1 MSSHNSLS
9 YVCILIRVDL
19 ALRTEA
25 ESVVEFVRFKLR
37 EVRGGCGP
45 RMRQHGLWSSPAQTG
60 SVFTAGRHSQRAA
73 DLKEPFT
80 FLFVCERIIVEKFPI
95 VVNF

>member
-45 RMRQHGLWSSPAQTG
+45 RMRQHGL
-60 SVFTAGRHSQRAA
+60 
-73 DLKEPFT
+73 
-80 FLFVCERIIVEKFPI
+80 
-95 VVNF
+95 

>member
-37 EVRGGCGP
+37 EVRGGFGP
-45 RMRQHGLWSSPAQTG
+45 RMRQHGL
-60 SVFTAGRHSQRAA
+60 
-73 DLKEPFT
+73 
-80 FLFVCERIIVEKFPI
+80 
-95 VVNF
+95 